1 MVGTILSATPPLCAA
16 QAGMNLG
23 VIPWWLSPT
32 TPHRGKVTRA
42 AVMGGQGEQW
52 AGGIY
57 LAVGAAAFIRSVAA
71 AHHPVVFN
79 FSMGGQGDNAA
90 RSHLTCW

>member
-1 MVGTILSATPPLCAA
+1 MVALSAH
-16 QAGMNLG
+16 G
-23 VIPWWLSPT
+23 
-32 TPHRGKVTRA
+32 RKVTRA
-42 AVMGGQGEQW
+42 AVMGSQGEHC

-57 LAVGAAAFIRSVAA
+57 LVVGAVRSSAVLAA
-71 AHHPVVFN
+71 AHHPAVFN